1 MKSNGLEVNDVDT
14 DERRAT
20 ADLFS
25 QLVYII
31 SRGNYTD
38 GSGGTDFKGMSA
50 AAEEFY
56 NIDQGSQGNRKER
69 LMEWADKYLSKKQ
82 RENMLSALRQRKRR
96 AYGKGTSIT
105 ISDKAHRMITFLAEV
120 DGLTISETLEKRLN
134 RAYRIELKR
143 KYE

>member
-1 MKSNGLEVNDVDT
+1 MVSNGLEGGNVDS
-14 DERRAT
+14 DEKRAT

-25 QLVYII
+25 QLVYIV

-38 GSGGTDFKGMSA
+38 GFGGTDFKGMRA
-50 AAEEFY
+50 AADEF
-56 NIDQGSQGNRKER
+56 NDIDKSNQDNLKER

-96 AYGKGTSIT
+96 AFGQGTSVT
-105 ISDKAHRMITFLAEV
+105 ISAKAHRMITFLAEA
-120 DGLTISETLEKRLN
+120 DDLTISETLEKRLN